1 MSRAHI
7 LRSGPLT
14 PPLTGTQLNAYLEY
28 MPPAEVEKSR
38 NFITYEKRGENNM
51 VVYAPVTVSKWF
63 TSKKH
68 FDGKVQYPESH
79 GTAC

>member
-38 NFITYEKRGENNM
+38 NFITYESELNEREYKRAIGKDTINAPPDAPPPAGATAA
-51 VVYAPVTVSKWF
+51 VV
-63 TSKKH
+63 
-68 FDGKVQYPESH
+68 
-79 GTAC
+79 